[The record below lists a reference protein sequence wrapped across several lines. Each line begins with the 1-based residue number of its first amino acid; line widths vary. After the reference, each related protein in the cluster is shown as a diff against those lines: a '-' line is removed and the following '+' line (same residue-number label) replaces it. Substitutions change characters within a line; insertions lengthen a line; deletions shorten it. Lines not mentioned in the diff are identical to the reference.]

1 MRMRALLFDV
11 KGSREKTETFSRT
24 HTIYLIWIYNY
35 IHCCMCNNNNNI
47 RRGGWD
53 SWDCLLLVVSVGLFL
68 RVSQFWKRPDTLWS
82 SSCALPQGPLV
93 LLVAGVSGWFWAEL
107 FGRGLVSLGYVLI
120 CDGVW
125 WVSYNHALPYSK
137 FYYLSDTFPN
147 RQSHHLP
154 PSLHSVCLPPQVI
167 PHRDDRAAPLHNL
180 KPCKMALNI
189 YSYR

>member
-47 RRGGWD
+47 RSGGWD
-53 SWDCLLLVVSVGLFL
+53 SWDWLLLVVSAGLFL

-107 FGRGLVSLGYVLI
+107 FGRVLALWNMDWFMRWGAIESLITML
-120 CDGVW
+120 
-125 WVSYNHALPYSK
+125 
-137 FYYLSDTFPN
+137 YLLQIPQFVGFI
-147 RQSHHLP
+147 HLP
-154 PSLHSVCLPPQVI
+154 TDNRTNPSIYSSSPHKSFPTAMTALLPCTTSNHPKWPSI
-167 PHRDDRAAPLHNL
+167 F
-180 KPCKMALNI
+180 